1 MKPQKLILT
10 AFGPY
15 AGRTEL
21 DFSAFGGSGLFLIG
35 GDTGAGKTALF
46 DAITFALYGE
56 TSGENRKTTML
67 RSDFAAPDAETSVEL
82 AFTHRGRSYTVRRWP
97 DQQRAAKRGTGMV
110 KVPAKAE
117 LIREPDEPVSGASAV
132 TDAVVKLLGIDAKQF
147 AQVSMLAQN
156 DFTRLLNAPS
166 ADRAAILRRIFDTA
180 DHQRLGQAAVE
191 HARKADEECK
201 RLDDVLLM
209 HVGTLI
215 GDGADEETAADLAE
229 MQAERDPFAAG
240 AAAEL
245 GRLLLE
251 ADDANEK
258 RQTNVMN
265 ELDEKIA
272 RGDAGLKI
280 AEERAARRRQLA
292 GLVAEEQRAADVEHQ
307 TDLIMTDL
315 EKRTAN
321 VKENIAKNE
330 ADRAALSQAEA
341 DLLKTDHRI
350 ELAEGLSA
358 DCRQLLQNL
367 ADADKADEDAAARQA
382 EYVAA
387 QAALD
392 SAEEEYSTMQRQ
404 LNANRAGLLAK
415 DLQRGKP
422 CPVCGSTKHPKIAA
436 LPKDHITEKQLEER
450 EKALTAQR
458 RSTAAASRTAGDA
471 AAHAHELRAAL
482 QRDADGFFARRGD
495 RYTGKPAAELTPDE
509 LKIALTAQQTS
520 LTEGLRGLQADHLKL
535 KQKTDRARS
544 LAKQADL
551 LNGQL
556 ADLEKQRFAA
566 TRRAANAKAGHAAA
580 SARVQQMRETM
591 PKRDNPDALTQLQD
605 ALARLRRDRA
615 AAMAARDAAVHRL
628 HTNRAAIDALQ
639 KTMRESAA
647 AREKRAMWDNLSK
660 TINGNLTGKIKLP
673 FEQYVQ
679 AFYFD
684 GVVEAANLRF
694 TRMTDGQYRLLRRKS
709 EAVGGKT
716 ALDLDVFDAYT
727 GKTRPVGSL
736 SGGESFMAAL
746 SLALG
751 ISDTIQQNAGGVVI
765 ETLFIDEGFGSLDSE
780 ALQQALDTAR
790 ERSSAAQ
797 SVLAALTGKRDAL
810 RAQIQAAPPADIAA
824 LRTRRDALTVR
835 AEQLQRQI
843 STCDARLEQNRAAR
857 TAIDTRRQQ
866 HAAVRARWQWV
877 HALAATANGAVP
889 GKEKIMLET
898 YIQTAYFDRIL
909 GRANTRLLIMSGGQY
924 ELRRCARAGD
934 NRSQTGLELEVID
947 HYNGTARSGG
957 ETFAASLSLALGLSD
972 EVQATAGGVQL
983 EAMFVDEGFGS
994 LDSEALQQALAALVG
1009 VSGGNRIVGI
1019 ISHVAELKDRIDRQ
1033 IIVTK
1038 DRSGGS
1044 RVQVQA

>member
-321 VKENIAKNE
+321 VKENITKNE

-415 DLQRGKP
+415 DLQKGKP
-422 CPVCGSTKHPKIAA
+422 CPVCGSLEHPHPAELPVHAPTEDEVKQAKETYEKAQAA
-436 LPKDHITEKQLEER
+436 AAEASKNAEGQKGKVEAKKGALSKTVETLLTAAAEEQAETAAQEKLHDCETQIKDLNKQLEVLKKSILRKSELD
-450 EKALTAQR
+450 EKIPKIEDARKTAEDNWNDADKQLGVLQAEHKTLTVRIAELKQSLALPDKTSAEQKISELQKQSDALEQALTAALEQEK
-458 RSTAAASRTAGDA
+458 AS
-471 AAHAHELRAAL
+471 LN
-482 QRDADGFFARRGD
+482 
-495 RYTGKPAAELTPDE
+495 
-509 LKIALTAQQTS
+509 ALTAT
-520 LTEGLRGLQADHLKL
+520 
-535 KQKTDRARS
+535 
-544 LAKQADL
+544 
-551 LNGQL
+551 
-556 ADLEKQRFAA
+556 
-566 TRRAANAKAGHAAA
+566 
-580 SARVQQMRETM
+580 
-591 PKRDNPDALTQLQD
+591 
-605 ALARLRRDRA
+605 
-615 AAMAARDAAVHRL
+615 
-628 HTNRAAIDALQ
+628 RAAI
-639 KTMRESAA
+639 
-647 AREKRAMWDNLSK
+647 
-660 TINGNLTGKIKLP
+660 
-673 FEQYVQ
+673 
-679 AFYFD
+679 
-684 GVVEAANLRF
+684 
-694 TRMTDGQYRLLRRKS
+694 
-709 EAVGGKT
+709 
-716 ALDLDVFDAYT
+716 
-727 GKTRPVGSL
+727 
-736 SGGESFMAAL
+736 
-746 SLALG
+746 
-751 ISDTIQQNAGGVVI
+751 
-765 ETLFIDEGFGSLDSE
+765 
-780 ALQQALDTAR
+780 
-790 ERSSAAQ
+790 
-797 SVLAALTGKRDAL
+797 
-810 RAQIQAAPPADIAA
+810 
-824 LRTRRDALTVR
+824 
-835 AEQLQRQI
+835 EQLQKQLETGADGDLDKLSAQLDAQKKQKKELEEQRQSVHTRI
-843 STCDARLEQNRAAR
+843 EVNGRAHDGIDKKRDELEDLEQKY
-857 TAIDTRRQQ
+857 
-866 HAAVRARWQWV
+866 VWV
-877 HALAATANGAVP
+877 NALAKTAAGNLQ
-889 GKEKIMLET
+889 GKAKIDLET
-898 YIQTAYFDRIL
+898 YVQTTYFDRIL
-909 GRANTRLLIMSGGQY
+909 ERANLRLQKMSGGQY
-924 ELRRCARAGD
+924 DLKRRRNAD
-934 NRSQTGLELEVID
+934 DLKSKSGLELDIID
-947 HYNGTARSGG
+947 HINATERSVNTLSGG
-957 ETFAASLSLALGLSD
+957 EAFLASLALALGLSD
-972 EVQATAGGVQL
+972 EVQMSTGIHL
-983 EAMFVDEGFGS
+983 DTLFVDEGFGS
-994 LDSEALQQALAALVG
+994 LDSEALSKAYQTLAGLTE
-1009 VSGGNRIVGI
+1009 GNRLVGI
-1019 ISHVAELKDRIDRQ
+1019 ISHVSELKERIDRQ
-1033 IIVTK
+1033 IIVAK
-1038 DRSGGS
+1038 DPDGS
-1044 RVQVQA
+1044 SHAELIV